1 MRDITR
7 LLLKSTS
14 RIQPFL
20 GACLKQYTYVI
31 PLKNCCETDLLFQ
44 CDMKVGMILQISETK
59 TYVLF
64 FKILLINIPKH
75 ILKYSSVEGFHQGTQ
90 I

>member
-44 CDMKVGMILQISETK
+44 CDMKVGMILQISEK
-59 TYVLF
+59 KDICSFLQ
-64 FKILLINIPKH
+64 NITD
-75 ILKYSSVEGFHQGTQ
+75 KYS
-90 I
+90 